1 MTLTSRDVAQL
12 IDISAV
18 QAPHGAAEICALV
31 ESAKKYHFIAV
42 HVLPCWVTYLKGLL
56 ADAPGILV
64 GAPVGFPAG
73 AHRTEIKVAEGLS
86 DEHASVLAALR
97 LRLTGQV
104 GKSLE
109 DMLAA
114 AGDLGE
120 GKKLEQLLAEQPP
133 KVAASLDEVLA
144 REPKRKRTLDDLLG
158 ED

>member
-1 MTLTSRDVAQL
+1 MTGQRDR
-12 IDISAV
+12 
-18 QAPHGAAEICALV
+18 APDDEELLRRAERAL
-31 ESAKKYHFIAV
+31 
-42 HVLPCWVTYLKGLL
+42 
-56 ADAPGILV
+56 
-64 GAPVGFPAG
+64 
-73 AHRTEIKVAEGLS
+73 TEIKVAEGLS

-97 LRLTGQV
+97 LRLTGHV